1 MKRKRK
7 QELIPAEQKAKSML
21 ERYGFKDA
29 LVQIEQVICF
39 IDIND
44 MKTKKYWDRVLEL
57 VRNPNISTA
66 KENQL

>member
-1 MKRKRK
+1 
-7 QELIPAEQKAKSML
+7 ML

-57 VRNPNISTA
+57 VRSLNISTA